1 MNEHSKTITREE
13 LYEEVWRM
21 PVSALASIWEVSASS
36 ITKACSEMNVPQ
48 PASDYWQL
56 VGGGQSKVERQPL
69 PPASEDIL
77 PQTVL
82 LTAQPKVSNSGKA
95 PIEPQVQ
102 HRGGW
107 PKNRI
112 AKEPFG
118 ARVVAES
125 NPDACAAPK
134 LPERSNDVAI
144 FKNAEMACRTATG
157 EGRPNSD
164 SRFEQ
169 ALNVTRESLY
179 EAVWRKPISKLAVH
193 WGISASKIATTCK
206 NLGVPYPSRN
216 YWQLLANGARVGREP
231 LTPSAPSMT
240 QNASKG
246 DASNADN
253 SMLTQ
258 SQLHTESSPSWKSSA
273 VERSR
278 AIDAFYKIE
287 TAVRL
292 IGDAIADYPR
302 LEALQLDPLLRELSQ
317 GMQIL
322 ALDDSELDLQGLMLK
337 HEWKVGQ
344 RFYARAKVQDGSHSK
359 FLVLAA
365 QEIPENIVITGHVRR
380 LELGQWQVV
389 GLHLEIRR
397 KDSKPA
403 WHIRAIDL

>member
-1 MNEHSKTITREE
+1 MNGHSKTITREE

-21 PVSALASIWEVSASS
+21 PVSALASVWEVSASS

-56 VGGGQSKVERQPL
+56 VGRQSKVERQPL

-82 LTAQPKVSNSGKA
+82 LTAQPKISTSGKA

-107 PKNRI
+107 PKNRT
-112 AKEPFG
+112 AEEPFS
-118 ARVVAES
+118 ARFVAES
-125 NPDACAAPK
+125 NPDACPAPT

-144 FKNAEMACRTATG
+144 FKNAEMTCRTVTD
-157 EGRPNSD
+157 EGRPNPGPWS
-164 SRFEQ
+164 EQ
-169 ALNVTRESLY
+169 ALNVTRENLY
-179 EAVWRKPISKLAVH
+179 EVVWRRPISQLAAH

-231 LTPSAPSMT
+231 LTPSAPSIT
-240 QNASKG
+240 LNVRNSAASSAG
-246 DASNADN
+246 N
-253 SMLTQ
+253 SVLTH
-258 SQLHTESSPSWKSSA
+258 SQLNTESNQSSKSSA
-273 VERSR
+273 DERSS
-278 AIDAFYKIE
+278 ALNAFDKID

-292 IGDAIADYPR
+292 IRDAIAEHPR
-302 LEALQLDPLLRELSQ
+302 LDSLQLEPLLRELSQ

-337 HEWKVGQ
+337 HQWKVGQ
-344 RFYARAKVQDGSHSK
+344 RFYVRAKVQDGSHSK

-365 QEIPENIVITGHVRR
+365 QDIPENIVITGHVRR
-380 LELGQWQVV
+380 WNWGQWQVV
-389 GLHLEIRR
+389 GLHLVIKR
-397 KDSKPA
+397 KDSMPA